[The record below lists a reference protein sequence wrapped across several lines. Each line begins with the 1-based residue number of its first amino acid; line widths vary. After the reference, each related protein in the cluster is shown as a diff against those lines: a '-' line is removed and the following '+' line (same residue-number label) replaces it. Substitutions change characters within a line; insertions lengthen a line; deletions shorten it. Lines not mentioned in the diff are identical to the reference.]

1 MKLPNNSHSGIK
13 IYCKKCRQ
21 NNTGCRHNDHQV
33 FRMCFIDRV
42 TGKHRSKLLKSK
54 VYADAVVEGI
64 EFRRRIENGVEETV
78 PDRSKMNIAE
88 ALVYFDQ
95 YLKGD
100 TQYAHLKKEVSDKH
114 RKELIKYCTLF
125 AKSLKNNRNLRKMK
139 PGDVKNNDVS
149 IFYRQLDI
157 KYPHPKTF
165 NKVLTS
171 ITSFY
176 KFLIEIEELDIKNP
190 FKNCIRKQV
199 ITGDN
204 LILTKDEFQ
213 RIIAA
218 VESKSSFQHTRTNGR
233 RDYVYETWMVNA
245 FKLFLL
251 VGGRREEVLSLKWN
265 DIIQGNNGVLFFQ
278 FRNLKVERL
287 GNKNTPKKYSP
298 INEDLM
304 KLLKEMGYDQMKGK
318 NVKLIDP
325 ENNYTINTIMEKVSR
340 SFTHFRK
347 SAGIETPFTLKHLR
361 KTYLTWV
368 FYNMG
373 SDTKLLSSHTSMKVL
388 ENHYINPLLLNVEEE
403 KLMKVKVFG

>member
-1 MKLPNNSHSGIK
+1 
-13 IYCKKCRQ
+13 
-21 NNTGCRHNDHQV
+21 
-33 FRMCFIDRV
+33 MCFIDRV

-54 VYADAVVEGI
+54 EYADAVVEGI

-125 AKSLKNNRNLRKMK
+125 AKSLKNNHNLRKMK

-149 IFYRQLDI
+149 IFYRQLEI

-199 ITGDN
+199 IKGDN

-233 RDYVYETWMVNA
+233 RDYVYET
-245 FKLFLL
+245 
-251 VGGRREEVLSLKWN
+251 
-265 DIIQGNNGVLFFQ
+265 
-278 FRNLKVERL
+278 
-287 GNKNTPKKYSP
+287 
-298 INEDLM
+298 
-304 KLLKEMGYDQMKGK
+304 
-318 NVKLIDP
+318 
-325 ENNYTINTIMEKVSR
+325 
-340 SFTHFRK
+340 
-347 SAGIETPFTLKHLR
+347 
-361 KTYLTWV
+361 
-368 FYNMG
+368 
-373 SDTKLLSSHTSMKVL
+373 
-388 ENHYINPLLLNVEEE
+388 
-403 KLMKVKVFG
+403 

>member
-1 MKLPNNSHSGIK
+1 
-13 IYCKKCRQ
+13 
-21 NNTGCRHNDHQV
+21 
-33 FRMCFIDRV
+33 MCFIDRV

-54 VYADAVVEGI
+54 VYDDAVVEGI
-64 EFRRRIENGVEETV
+64 EFRRRIENGMEETV
-78 PDRSKMNIAE
+78 PDRMKMNIAE

-125 AKSLKNNRNLRKMK
+125 AKSLKNNHNLRKMK
-139 PGDVKNNDVS
+139 PGDVRNNDVS
-149 IFYRQLDI
+149 IFYRQLEI

-165 NKVLTS
+165 NKVLTG
-171 ITSFY
+171 ITSFF

-199 ITGDN
+199 IKGDN
-204 LILTKDEFQ
+204 PILTKDEFQ

-218 VESKSSFQHTRTNGR
+218 VESKSSFQQTRTNGR

-251 VGGRREEVLSLKWN
+251 IGGRREEVLSLKWN
-265 DIIQGNNGVLFFQ
+265 DIIQGNNGVLFFK

-298 INEDLM
+298 INEDLL
-304 KLLKEMGYDQMKGK
+304 KLLKEMGYDKMKGK

-325 ENNYTINTIMEKVSR
+325 ENTYTIDTIMEKVSR

-347 SAGIETPFTLKHLR
+347 AAGIETPFTLKHLR
-361 KTYLTWV
+361 KTYLSWV
-368 FYNMG
+368 YRTMG
-373 SDTKLLSSHTSMKVL
+373 SDTRLLSSHTSMKML
-388 ENHYINPLLLNVEEE
+388 EDHYINPLILTVDEE
-403 KLMKVKVFG
+403 KLMKIKIFG

>member
-78 PDRSKMNIAE
+78 PDRLKMNIAE

-95 YLKGD
+95 YLRGD
-100 TQYAHLKKEVSDKH
+100 TQYAHLKKEVSNKH

-125 AKSLKNNRNLRKMK
+125 GKSLKRNHNLKKMK

-149 IFYRQLDI
+149 IFYQELEI
-157 KYPHPKTF
+157 KYPQPKTF
-165 NKVLTS
+165 NKVLSS

-199 ITGDN
+199 INGDN
-204 LILTKDEFQ
+204 LILTKDEFE

-218 VESKSSFQHTRTNGR
+218 VESKSSMQCTRSNGR
-233 RDYVYETWMVNA
+233 KDNMYEPWMVNV

-251 VGGRREEVLSLKWN
+251 VGGRREEVLTLKWD
-265 DIIQGNNGVLFFQ
+265 DIIEGNNGVLFFR

-287 GNKNTPKKYSP
+287 GSKNVSKKFSP
-298 INEDLM
+298 INDDLM
-304 KLLKEMGYDQMKGK
+304 KLLVEMGYDQMKGK

-325 ENNYTINTIMEKVSR
+325 ENTYTINTIMEKVSR
-340 SFTHFRK
+340 AFTHFRQA
-347 SAGIETPFTLKHLR
+347 AGIETPFTLKHLR

-368 FYNMG
+368 YYTMG
-373 SDTKLLSSHTSMKVL
+373 SDTRLLSSHTSMKVL
-388 ENHYINPLLLNVEEE
+388 ENHYINPLILNVEEE
-403 KLMKVKVFG
+403 KLMKIKIFG

>member
-78 PDRSKMNIAE
+78 PDRLKMNIAE

-125 AKSLKNNRNLRKMK
+125 AKSLKNNHNLRKMK
-139 PGDVKNNDVS
+139 PGDVRNNDVS
-149 IFYRQLDI
+149 IFYRQLEI

-199 ITGDN
+199 IKGDN

-251 VGGRREEVLSLKWN
+251 VGGRREEVLSLKWS

-298 INEDLM
+298 INE
-304 KLLKEMGYDQMKGK
+304 
-318 NVKLIDP
+318 
-325 ENNYTINTIMEKVSR
+325 
-340 SFTHFRK
+340 
-347 SAGIETPFTLKHLR
+347 
-361 KTYLTWV
+361 
-368 FYNMG
+368 G
-373 SDTKLLSSHTSMKVL
+373 SDETFKRNGV
-388 ENHYINPLLLNVEEE
+388 
-403 KLMKVKVFG
+403 